1 MDEALR
7 RTFVWSPPSGFTA
20 NVVSQALPEFSN
32 LLKRPRILGAYVF
45 QGAIVALVAIAI
57 VCLTMLLFVEAGV
70 PLLLA
75 MATHALPVAWASA
88 AVSVCVSIWL
98 TRRVLR

>member
-7 RTFVWSPPSGFTA
+7 RTPVWSPPPGFSA
-20 NVVSQALPEFSN
+20 NVVSQALPEFSSQ
-32 LLKRPRILGAYVF
+32 LKKPRILGAYIL
-45 QGAIVALVAIAI
+45 QGAIVALIAIAI

-75 MATHALPVAWASA
+75 MATHVLPVAWASA

>member
-7 RTFVWSPPSGFTA
+7 RTYVWSPPSGFSA
-20 NVVSQALPEFSN
+20 NLVSQALPEFSN
-32 LLKRPRILGAYVF
+32 LLKKPRILGEYIF
-45 QGAIVALVAIAI
+45 QGATVALVAIAI
-57 VCLTMLLFVEAGV
+57 ACLTMLLFAEAGV

-75 MATHALPVAWASA
+75 MGTHVLLVAWASA